1 MTKILVDVDDRILAK
16 AAAKLGTKTKKDTIG
31 RALEIAARDSAESE
45 ARSRDWDA
53 WADSLSERI
62 AEVDWDQ
69 AWS

>member
-1 MTKILVDVDDRILAK
+1 MTKILVDVDERTLAK

-31 RALEIAARDSAESE
+31 KALEFAARDSADAE

-62 AEVDWDQ
+62 GEVDWEQ